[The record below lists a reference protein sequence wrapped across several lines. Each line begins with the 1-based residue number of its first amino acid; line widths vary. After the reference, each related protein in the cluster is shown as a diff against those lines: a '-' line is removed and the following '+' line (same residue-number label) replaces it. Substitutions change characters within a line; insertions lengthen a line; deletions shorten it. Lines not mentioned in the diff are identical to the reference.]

1 MKKKIF
7 IICVMHIL
15 VASIF
20 SLLTE
25 QEIFLKAKN
34 ETDITTMQTL
44 YENIY
49 EENNNSFYG
58 QNSLLELVKIDFFK
72 REYQNAISL
81 LKKIHDQNIL
91 DKQYW
96 LAKSYLKLGKY
107 QLSIIS
113 SQIFI
118 AESEDNVKIEK
129 AYFLI
134 AEAYLQQ
141 KMHKRAFNT
150 LESLRTSKY
159 IKNNIPLLHYKMG
172 ICKEKQAKFE
182 QALMFYKK
190 LKQDFPYHQYCYLA
204 EDRIYNLNKDE
215 RVEFDLSQISTFRQ
229 DEPVEE
235 SKAATGEDSTTLLTG
250 LTFTNG
256 NSIIIDRGG
265 GGIYCYDSSPILQ
278 NITIINN
285 TAQNM
290 YGEGKG
296 GGIYCENSNLSLVN
310 VTISGNFS
318 SYGGGIWYENSSPS
332 LENVTITG
340 NTGGGLFCCNSSPSL
355 ENVTITGNS
364 GSGISCNASSPS
376 LVDVTI
382 TSNSGSGISCLAS
395 SPSLVNVTISDNSA
409 DECGGILC
417 DDNSSPS
424 LINCIMWN
432 DSPQEVYFIDYGDPN
447 SITISYSDIQGGE
460 AGITTNNNGTVSW
473 LEGNLNEDPI
483 FVGTGDH
490 PFMLQDLSPCV
501 NTGVPDTIGL
511 NLPEYDLA
519 GNQRVYGGR
528 IDMGAYENQ
537 NVVGTS
543 ENLIPLVTKLNQNY
557 PNPFNP
563 STTINYSLKENSKVL
578 LSIYNIK
585 GQKVKQLIRDQ
596 LSTGQHS
603 VVWNGK
609 DDNDKPVSSG
619 VYFYRLYTG
628 DNEKIRKMILMK

>member
-58 QNSLLELVKIDFFK
+58 QNSLLELAKIDFFK

-235 SKAATGEDSTTLLTG
+235 SKAATGEDLK
-250 LTFTNG
+250 
-256 NSIIIDRGG
+256 
-265 GGIYCYDSSPILQ
+265 IYLQ
-278 NITIINN
+278 IG
-285 TAQNM
+285 AF
-290 YGEGKG
+290 GSEERAEKLGKKVKVIG
-296 GGIYCENSNLSLVN
+296 YEYIV
-310 VTISGNFS
+310 FS
-318 SYGGGIWYENSSPS
+318 KIKN
-332 LENVTITG
+332 
-340 NTGGGLFCCNSSPSL
+340 
-355 ENVTITGNS
+355 
-364 GSGISCNASSPS
+364 
-376 LVDVTI
+376 
-382 TSNSGSGISCLAS
+382 
-395 SPSLVNVTISDNSA
+395 
-409 DECGGILC
+409 
-417 DDNSSPS
+417 
-424 LINCIMWN
+424 
-432 DSPQEVYFIDYGDPN
+432 
-447 SITISYSDIQGGE
+447 
-460 AGITTNNNGTVSW
+460 
-473 LEGNLNEDPI
+473 
-483 FVGTGDH
+483 
-490 PFMLQDLSPCV
+490 
-501 NTGVPDTIGL
+501 
-511 NLPEYDLA
+511 
-519 GNQRVYGGR
+519 
-528 IDMGAYENQ
+528 
-537 NVVGTS
+537 
-543 ENLIPLVTKLNQNY
+543 
-557 PNPFNP
+557 
-563 STTINYSLKENSKVL
+563 NSKLYIVAAGPFDENDDL
-578 LSIYNIK
+578 KKAIQKLKKNDLESYVIK
-585 GQKVKQLIRDQ
+585 R
-596 LSTGQHS
+596 
-603 VVWNGK
+603 
-609 DDNDKPVSSG
+609 
-619 VYFYRLYTG
+619 Y
-628 DNEKIRKMILMK
+628 